1 MATRFIKNYKLWFW
15 TPLSNT
21 IAGELFHKCVKKG
34 KFKKNQRSPNYFLS
48 KNYNY
53 IVTYENRICIGM
65 HLEIVRLV
73 LLRETRP
80 IF

>member
-34 KFKKNQRSPNYFLS
+34 KFKKNQIS
-48 KNYNY
+48 KLLFVKKLQL
-53 IVTYENRICIGM
+53 VTYENRICIGM